1 MLSAVRQLAK
11 HQSSRRYLHITKPR
25 NGYIVLVPEIG
36 EECQA
41 GDVIVKPDGLP
52 AFNDITIEN
61 CLGAIGS
68 QAGAIEKL
76 VKRVENEINDLK
88 ENEKVD
94 VGGIF
99 KEFDEVTGPLDTTW
113 GIAKAL
119 YLGNSTLI
127 PTKTYMNIHER
138 ARNARASRFCNKT
151 LFQALQGQNAD
162 ELKDPQEK
170 RLLQKYLLEGQLNGL
185 NLKNDTRNGLKEILM
200 QLGKERATFKNKVNV
215 SMHSFAHVVNDYQ
228 LVRDFP
234 STLLE
239 ATIIDPNAPIIQG
252 PWKFTL
258 QPQIVE
264 GFLKYCPDRTQRWNI
279 WQANTR
285 KASNYVE
292 QSLENSTHLEKIR
305 ALRRRQANVLGYPN
319 YATMSMQTKMVKE
332 ISQVKQIFSKLLNFA
347 GPAQSVEIKQLQE
360 FAVKCGFEQKLE
372 LYDVTYW
379 QRKYLLSE
387 HKLDEEALR
396 AYFPIPRVF
405 SGLFALS
412 EKLFNIK
419 ILERKDTQVW
429 QPAVKYFD
437 IYDCDDTNRNTPIG
451 GFYVDCY
458 SKENKFGKNNGW
470 MVSVRN
476 RNDAAKLSPLCAL
489 IFNFNAPLDNKPYL
503 LNNDD
508 LKMVF
513 KTFGS
518 AMQHLLTKSSFTDLA
533 GLSGVEWDASQVAGY
548 VMCNFLDNPSIL
560 KTISGHIE
568 TDEPIPDDLAN
579 NIRLLKT
586 HLGGYNLCQELYL
599 SDLDLEL
606 HQSQHFWTD
615 VVRKL
620 WPVYKCMPLD
630 KKDSHPCSLTEI
642 FSGDWGAAYFS
653 HLYSKMIAADIS
665 DAFLEN
671 PQDMGVVGKRFK
683 DTFLSSGSTMPTA
696 EVFRHF
702 RGRDPSVEALLRS
715 LDIYKESQT
724 TGEL

>member
-1 MLSAVRQLAK
+1 MLTAVRQLAK
-11 HQSSRRYLHITKPR
+11 NPAALRYLHTTKPK

-36 EECQA
+36 EEGQA

-68 QAGAIEKL
+68 QAGAVEKL
-76 VKRVENEINDLK
+76 VKRVESEIQELP
-88 ENEKVD
+88 ENEKID
-94 VGGIF
+94 VGRVF

-127 PTKTYMNIHER
+127 PTKSYMNIHER

-151 LFQALQGQNAD
+151 LFEALQEQESEDLQN
-162 ELKDPQEK
+162 PQEK
-170 RLLQKYLLEGQLNGL
+170 RLLQKYLLEGKLNGL
-185 NLKNDTRNGLKEILM
+185 NLNNDSRNGLKEILM
-200 QLGKERATFKNKVNV
+200 RLGKERATFKNKVNV
-215 SMHSFAHVVNDYQ
+215 SVHSFAHVVNDYQ

-239 ATIIDPNAPIIQG
+239 ATAIDPNAPITQG

-264 GFLKYCPDRTQRWNI
+264 GFLKYCPDRMQRWNI

-285 KASNYVE
+285 KASNYIE

-305 ALRRRQANVLGYPN
+305 ALRRRQAKALGYPN
-319 YATMSMQTKMVKE
+319 FATMSMQTKMVKE
-332 ISQVKQIFSKLLNFA
+332 IPELKQVFSKLLQFA
-347 GPAQSVEIKQLQE
+347 GPAQSVEIENLQQ
-360 FAVKCGFEQKLE
+360 FASKSGFEHKLE
-372 LYDVTYW
+372 LCDITYW

-396 AYFPIPRVF
+396 VYFPLPRVF

-419 ILERKDTQVW
+419 IVERKDAQVW

-437 IYDCDDTNRNTPIG
+437 VFDCDAANSNHPIG

-476 RNDAAKLSPLCAL
+476 RNDAARLSPLCAL
-489 IFNFNAPLDNKPYL
+489 IFNFNAPVDDKPYL
-503 LNNDD
+503 LNIDD

-518 AMQHLLTKSSFTDLA
+518 AMQHLLTRASFTDLA
-533 GLSGVEWDASQVAGY
+533 GLSGVEWDASQVASH
-548 VMCNFLDNPSIL
+548 VMCNFLDNPTIL
-560 KTISGHIE
+560 KTVSGHIE
-568 TDEPIPDDLAN
+568 TDEALPDDLAKN
-579 NIRLLKT
+579 VRLLKT
-586 HLGGYNLCQELYL
+586 HLAGYNLCQELYL
-599 SDLDLEL
+599 SDLDIEL
-606 HQSQHFWTD
+606 HQSEQFWAEI
-615 VVRKL
+615 VRKL
-620 WPVYKCMPLD
+620 WPVYRCLPLD
-630 KKDSHPCSLTEI
+630 KKDSHPCSWTEI

-671 PQDMGVVGKRFK
+671 STDISAVGKRFK
-683 DTFLSSGSTMPTA
+683 DTFLASGSTMPTA

-702 RGRDPSVEALLRS
+702 RGRDPSVEALLKS
-715 LDIYKESQT
+715 LDISTVSQT
-724 TGEL
+724 SGDL

>member
-1 MLSAVRQLAK
+1 M
-11 HQSSRRYLHITKPR
+11 
-25 NGYIVLVPEIG
+25 
-36 EECQA
+36 
-41 GDVIVKPDGLP
+41 
-52 AFNDITIEN
+52 
-61 CLGAIGS
+61 GAIGS
-68 QAGAIEKL
+68 QAGAVEKL
-76 VKRVENEINDLK
+76 VKRVEGEINDLK
-88 ENEKVD
+88 ENEKLD
-94 VGGIF
+94 VSRVF

-127 PTKTYMNIHER
+127 PTKSYMNIHER

-151 LFQALQGQNAD
+151 LFEALQEQEVD
-162 ELKDPQEK
+162 DPEEK
-170 RLLQKYLLEGQLNGL
+170 RLLQKYLLEGKLNGL
-185 NLKNDTRNGLKEILM
+185 SLNNDTRNGLKEILM
-200 QLGKERATFKNKVNV
+200 QMGKERAIFKNKVNV

-228 LVRDFP
+228 LIRDFP
-234 STLLE
+234 TNLLD
-239 ATIIDPNAPIIQG
+239 ATAVDSNAPVNQG

-305 ALRRRQANVLGYPN
+305 GLRCRQAKILGYPN
-319 YATMSMQTKMVKE
+319 FATMSMQTKMIKE
-332 ISQVKQIFSKLLNFA
+332 VPQLKEVFSKLLQFA
-347 GPAQSVEIKQLQE
+347 GPAQSVEIEQLQQ
-360 FAVKCGFEQKLE
+360 FAIKSGFEHRLE

-387 HKLDEEALR
+387 HKIDEEALR
-396 AYFPIPRVF
+396 VYFPLPRVF

-419 ILERKDTQVW
+419 IVERKDAQVW

-437 IYDCDDTNRNTPIG
+437 VYDCDSANSNHPVG
-451 GFYVDCY
+451 GFYIDCY

-476 RNDAAKLSPLCAL
+476 RNLSAHLSPLCAL
-489 IFNFNAPLDNKPYL
+489 IFNFNAPVDDKPYL
-503 LNNDD
+503 LNIED

-518 AMQHLLTKSSFTDLA
+518 AMQHLLTKASFTDLA

-548 VMCNFLDNPSIL
+548 VMCNFLDNPTIL
-560 KTISGHIE
+560 KTISGHAE
-568 TDEPIPDDLAN
+568 SDEPMCDEMAN
-579 NIRLLKT
+579 NVRLLKT
-586 HLGGYNLCQELYL
+586 HLAGYNLCQELYL
-599 SDLDLEL
+599 SDLDIEL
-606 HQSQHFWTD
+606 HQSELFWGEI
-615 VVRKL
+615 VRKL
-620 WPVYKCMPLD
+620 WPIYRCMPFD
-630 KKDSHPCSLTEI
+630 KKDAHPCSWTEI

-671 PQDMGVVGKRFK
+671 SQDITVVGKRFK
-683 DTFLSSGSTMPTA
+683 NTFLSSGSTLPTA

-715 LDIYKESQT
+715 LDIFQQSQT
-724 TGEL
+724 SGEL